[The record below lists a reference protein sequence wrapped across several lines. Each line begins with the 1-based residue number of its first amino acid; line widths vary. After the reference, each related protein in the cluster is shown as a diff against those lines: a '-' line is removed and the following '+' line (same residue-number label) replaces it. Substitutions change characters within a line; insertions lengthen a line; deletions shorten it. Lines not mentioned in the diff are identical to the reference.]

1 MDMVVDYS
9 LILIYILKKVNIKND
24 SDDVCNEVVFFLLG
38 KNIQKDNFNFIS
50 MDDGMFHFSV
60 DVKNNIDLDY

>member
-1 MDMVVDYS
+1 MVVDYS